1 MIRRSIPAQTA
12 LCSALSLALALTAPT
27 AGARNLDGPGS
38 THTVN
43 QGDATEFWELN
54 NGAELTIAP
63 GGATSFILADAST
76 IRGRDVVINTGIYG
90 LNLSN
95 GSQADI
101 VGGSI
106 NITTQ
111 AGAGSAE
118 SGSTM
123 NLESLTVTSL
133 GRGLSATGPGSL
145 LSIKNSTIAAGGEA
159 LAIGNGASLVI
170 DHVKASSDG
179 SYSGAGGYGLSMS
192 GGTAVVSNSELSG
205 TSTGVQMSAGT
216 LQMSNST
223 VTSSRTGLIMSPPIG
238 GAAPAPIAS
247 VSNSEIQGST
257 GVVVGSG
264 AELTVQAT
272 TIRGI
277 GTSGAGASVNNSTF
291 VATDGSLIEGARRG
305 LELNGSP
312 STLAVARIDG
322 SRIVS
327 TGTEGIFVSGTANAD
342 ISLSNGATIESANG
356 ILLNVDRS
364 VDANRTNF
372 TVDASSLTGDLVAG
386 RGATMNVALDNRSS
400 LTGVITNG
408 ADVSLRA
415 SNWMLTGDS
424 SVAKLSVLEGSAL
437 QLGNGS
443 SFNTL
448 DVAGNYAGNGGT
460 VIFNTVLAGDDSL
473 SDRLVIGGDT
483 SGNTAVRVN
492 NVGGAGA
499 QTAQGIELISVGGAS
514 DGQFELAGRAVGG
527 QYDYFLF
534 KGAGADGNWYLRSQL
549 PTQPDPCTVDPT
561 LPECQP
567 EPVLR
572 PEGGAYLANL
582 TAAQG
587 MFRIGYH
594 ERQAGQN
601 GGRGWARVDGTR
613 TGFGAQ
619 AHQLD
624 ITGNSQAITLG
635 ADLLRGGNGS
645 AFGVMLASG
654 NASSTSS
661 NPLTGYY
668 ARGKVKGEALGLYG
682 TWRARA
688 EDPYAGFYV
697 DGTLQRAQFRNRV
710 EGVGLEAERY
720 DSKAWQGALESGY
733 AFRVGGRDG
742 SSVYLEPQV
751 QIGYN
756 RWDSLRHTEAN
767 GTVVTSS
774 DSDGLFGR
782 LGVRLS
788 GVTRW
793 GSGTAEV
800 QPYLAAHWLHA
811 RAASEIRM
819 DDDRVDAHIPR
830 SRAEVSAGAS
840 IKFNNGMGV
849 WGGLSL
855 QKSSDYHQTTAQIGV
870 SYSW

>member
-1 MIRRSIPAQTA
+1 MA
-12 LCSALSLALALTAPT
+12 APT
-27 AGARNLDGPGS
+27 AVAGSLNGPGS

-43 QGDATEFWELN
+43 QGDPTETWQLS

-76 IRGRDVVINTGIYG
+76 IRGRDVVINTSIYG
-90 LNLSN
+90 LLLSN

-106 NITTQ
+106 NTTDDS
-111 AGAGSAE
+111 AGGVL
-118 SGSTM
+118 SGSIM
-123 NLESLTVTSL
+123 NLDSLTVTSL
-133 GRGLSATGPGSL
+133 GGGLYASGAGSL
-145 LSIKNSTIAAGGEA
+145 LSIKNSTISAAGEA
-159 LAIGNGASLVI
+159 LEVGDGASLVI
-170 DHVKASSDG
+170 DRVNASSDG
-179 SYSGAGGYGLSMS
+179 SRPGSNGYGLRIAA
-192 GGTAVVSNSELSG
+192 GDALVSNSEISG
-205 TSTGVQMSAGT
+205 ASTGIQMSAGT
-216 LQMSNST
+216 LQMSRSI
-223 VTSSRTGLIMSPPIG
+223 VSSSSIGLAMG
-238 GAAPAPIAS
+238 GARGANPAPVAAI
-247 VSNSEIQGST
+247 SNSEIQGST
-257 GVVVGSG
+257 GVSISSG
-264 AELTVQAT
+264 AELSVQAT
-272 TIRGI
+272 TIRG
-277 GTSGAGASVNNSTF
+277 TDSSGAGARVSTSTF

-305 LELNGSP
+305 LELNSGASG
-312 STLAVARIDG
+312 LAVARIDG
-322 SRIVS
+322 SKVVS
-327 TGTEGIFVSGTANAD
+327 KGEEGIIVRGTANAD
-342 ISLSNGATIESANG
+342 ISLTNGATIEAANG
-356 ILLNVDRS
+356 VLLNVERS
-364 VDANRTNF
+364 SDDNRTNF

-386 RGATMNVALDNRSS
+386 RGATMNVSLDNRSS

-408 ADVSLRA
+408 ADVSLRG

-424 SVAKLSVLEGSAL
+424 SVATLSVLDGSTL
-437 QLGNGS
+437 QIGNGS

-448 DVAGNYAGNGGT
+448 SIAGDYAGNGGT
-460 VIFNTVLAGDDSL
+460 VVFNTVLAGDDSL
-473 SDRLVIGGDT
+473 SDRLVVGGDT

-492 NVGGAGA
+492 NVGGVGA
-499 QTAQGIELISVGGAS
+499 QTNQGIELISVGGAS
-514 DGQFELAGRAVGG
+514 NGQFELAGRAVGG

-549 PTQPDPCTVDPT
+549 PIEPEPCVVDPT

-567 EPVLR
+567 EPVVR

-582 TAAQG
+582 TAAQS

-594 ERQAGQN
+594 EREAGQN
-601 GGRGWARVDGTR
+601 GGRGWARVDGSR
-613 TGFGAQ
+613 TGFAAQ

-635 ADLLRGGNGS
+635 ADLVSGSNGS
-645 AFGVMLASG
+645 ALGVMLASG
-654 NASSTSS
+654 NATSTST

-682 TWRARA
+682 TWRTRG

-697 DGTLQRAQFRNRV
+697 DGSLQRAQFRNRV
-710 EGVGLEAERY
+710 EGVGLDAERY

-733 AFRVGGRDG
+733 AFPVGGRNG

-793 GSGTAEV
+793 ANGAAEV
-800 QPYLAAHWLHA
+800 QPYLAAHWLHN
-811 RAASEIRM
+811 RVESEIWM

-840 IKFNNGMGV
+840 IKFNNGVGV

-855 QKSSDYHQTTAQIGV
+855 QKSSDYHQTTAQLGV